1 MVASATPAM
10 SPMSAIQTEHLQW
23 MQALI
28 QRWNTHLSP
37 FSVFLSS
44 DAWDAMKIA
53 AAAIEIGLLLKTQ
66 ETREKVRK
74 LIEQWLSVTRYAPSA
89 QVEVVRV
96 LRDDGGSLLDLVG
109 ETQVGAESRHKVFRR
124 NDVNT
129 GFQRLQNQLERASDF
144 ALGHFRYSNNLCV

>member
-1 MVASATPAM
+1 M
-10 SPMSAIQTEHLQW
+10 
-23 MQALI
+23 
-28 QRWNTHLSP
+28 
-37 FSVFLSS
+37 
-44 DAWDAMKIA
+44 
-53 AAAIEIGLLLKTQ
+53 
-66 ETREKVRK
+66 
-74 LIEQWLSVTRYAPSA
+74 TRYAPSA